1 MMRTWSVPLLL
12 ACSFAAGLTVSAHG
26 QSQGQSRDPI
36 ITSDTTAYCG
46 VLRNRITGLTRGGA
60 VSNEAVTL
68 SAEGE
73 RMCEQGQIRGG
84 IMRLRRAIA
93 IMRHPGD

>member
-1 MMRTWSVPLLL
+1 MMRNWSFPFGV
-12 ACSFAAGLTVSAHG
+12 ACWLTVGMAVSAH
-26 QSQGQSRDPI
+26 GQSRDPI
-36 ITSDTTAYCG
+36 ITSDTPAYCG
-46 VLRNRITGLTRGGA
+46 VLKNRINGLTRGGA

>member
-1 MMRTWSVPLLL
+1 MMRTWSVPFVL
-12 ACSFAAGLTVSAHG
+12 ACSFAAGMTVSA
-26 QSQGQSRDPI
+26 QGQSRDPI

-60 VSNEAVTL
+60 VSNEAVIL
-68 SAEGE
+68 SAEGK

>member
-1 MMRTWSVPLLL
+1 MMRNWSLPFGV
-12 ACSFAAGLTVSAHG
+12 ACWLTVGMAVSAH
-26 QSQGQSRDPI
+26 GQSRDPI
-36 ITSDTTAYCG
+36 ITSDTPAYCG
-46 VLRNRITGLTRGGA
+46 VLRNRINGLTRGVA
-60 VSNEAVTL
+60 VPNEAVTL

-93 IMRHPGD
+93 ILRHPGE

>member
-1 MMRTWSVPLLL
+1 MMRTWSVPFVL
-12 ACSFAAGLTVSAHG
+12 ACSFAAGMAVSAH
-26 QSQGQSRDPI
+26 GQSRDPI
-36 ITSDTTAYCG
+36 ITSDTPAYCG
-46 VLRNRITGLTRGGA
+46 VLRNRINGLTRGVA
-60 VSNEAVTL
+60 VPNEAVTL

-93 IMRHPGD
+93 ILRHPGE